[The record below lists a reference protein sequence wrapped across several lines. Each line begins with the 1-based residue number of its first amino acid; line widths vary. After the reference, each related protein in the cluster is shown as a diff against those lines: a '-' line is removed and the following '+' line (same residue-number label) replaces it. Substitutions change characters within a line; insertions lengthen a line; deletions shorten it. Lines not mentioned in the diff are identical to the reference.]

1 MYIYSVCLC
10 VCVCVDVYIHI
21 HIGTKVYVRDSD
33 LGIVKKGQISSAE
46 AARRAALALGI
57 QVDKGVEEEAA
68 ATDAR
73 EGETEEGWFYHEL
86 VGLTCLNIPDSVFNM
101 FVGDGEE
108 GGEGG
113 GEGGEEEEGVMLRP
127 EDCSVIGEVIGVIP
141 ADELSSVPGVGQDL
155 LEVRL
160 GDASKGFID
169 DEKALRVLVPSI
181 LNEP

>member
-1 MYIYSVCLC
+1 VC
-10 VCVCVDVYIHI
+10 VCVCVYVYIHI
-21 HIGTKVYVRDSD
+21 QIGTKLYVRDSD

-57 QVDKGVEEEAA
+57 QVDKGVAEEAA
-68 ATDAR
+68 ATDGG

-86 VGLTCLNIPDSVFNM
+86 VGLTCLNVPDSVFDM
-101 FVGDGEE
+101 FVGD
-108 GGEGG
+108 GEGG

-181 LNEP
+181 S

>member
-1 MYIYSVCLC
+1 
-10 VCVCVDVYIHI
+10 VYENENVHK

-33 LGIVKKGQISSAE
+33 LGIVKQGHISSAE

-68 ATDAR
+68 ATDGGEGGRAR
-73 EGETEEGWFYHEL
+73 EEEGWFYHEL
-86 VGLTCLNIPDSVFNM
+86 VGLTCLNIPDSVFDM

-108 GGEGG
+108 EGGDGGE
-113 GEGGEEEEGVMLRP
+113 EEEEEEGVMLRP

-169 DEKALRVLVPSI
+169 DQEALRVLAPDT
-181 LNEP
+181 LDKP